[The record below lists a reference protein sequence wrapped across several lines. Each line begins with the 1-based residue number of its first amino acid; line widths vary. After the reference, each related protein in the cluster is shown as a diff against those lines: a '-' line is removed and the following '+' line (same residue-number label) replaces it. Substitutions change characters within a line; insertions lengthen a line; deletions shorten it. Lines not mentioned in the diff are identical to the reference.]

1 MVKPYEMGDSAETI
15 RGLSDEDLNAYL
27 ADDRFI
33 RSGNRQFAIEESNR
47 RQLNK
52 IAKSTS
58 KIGKNT
64 WLAII
69 GFGIIALTFIF
80 TVLAF
85 FLK

>member
-1 MVKPYEMGDSAETI
+1 MDDSPETI
-15 RGLSDEDLNAYL
+15 QGLSDEDLNAQL
-27 ADDRFI
+27 TDDRYI
-33 RSGNRQFAIEESNR
+33 NSGNKQFAIEESNR

-69 GFGIIALTFIF
+69 GFCIIVLTFI
-80 TVLAF
+80 LAVISF
-85 FLK
+85 IFK